1 MSIQEEKKPNS
12 AGSTGGKI
20 NNKDE
25 KTDSDVETVHAER
38 IATMIFSISSLY
50 TYRGCVSSFT

>member
-1 MSIQEEKKPNS
+1 VTAMSIREEKKPNS

-25 KTDSDVETVHAER
+25 KN
-38 IATMIFSISSLY
+38 
-50 TYRGCVSSFT
+50 